1 MASVRHLGLFP
12 WCFDPATSF
21 FSKADLLKYAVPM
34 WWRVKEWT
42 LDITAAILANS
53 DPPVTTEYSD
63 TKVFKITDYPLISGS
78 TATFQT
84 ETDLVIA
91 GKAGTSFGT
100 SGAVY
105 DWLFPLSST
114 VIPLTG
120 AIKIGPNFYYEQ
132 GEGDTPFV
140 STSGQ
145 FEEVGSITSNFCGL
159 SFSAPIKHD
168 NPFNESLYRI
178 VSLQSTLTATAYWP
192 YDPGDGGGPIYDAT
206 TGQQLRPFPN

>member
-1 MASVRHLGLFP
+1 MATVRHLGLFP

-42 LDITAAILANS
+42 LAITVEILANS
-53 DPPVTTEYSD
+53 DPPETTAYSD
-63 TKVFKITDYPLISGS
+63 TKVFKITDYPLRFGS

-84 ETDLVIA
+84 EKDLVLA
-91 GKAGTSFGT
+91 GKAGTSFG
-100 SGAVY
+100 SAGPVY
-105 DWLFPLSST
+105 DWSFTVSST

-120 AIKIGPNFYYEQ
+120 AIRIGPNFYYQQ
-132 GEGDTPFV
+132 GEGDTPSV

-145 FEEVGSITSNFCGL
+145 FEEIGSITCNFCGL

-168 NPFNESLYRI
+168 NPFNQSLYRI
-178 VSLQSTLTATAYWP
+178 VSLQSTLTASECWP
-192 YDPGDGGGPIYDAT
+192 YDPEDGGGPIYDST
-206 TGQQLRPFPN
+206 TGEQLRRFS